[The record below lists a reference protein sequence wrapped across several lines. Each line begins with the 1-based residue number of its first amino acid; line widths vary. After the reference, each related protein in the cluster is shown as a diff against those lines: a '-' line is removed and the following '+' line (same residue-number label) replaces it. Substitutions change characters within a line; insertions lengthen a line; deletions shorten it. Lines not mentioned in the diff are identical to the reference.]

1 MFIFQS
7 RVTHVHLPV
16 PCNARKGI
24 KCPFPLPIFYLATC
38 TEMNNSLPFFI
49 SQLLKTRGK
58 KYKFVFILVSQ
69 HAENIFVFN
78 IQKNAKCFQFIVSLT
93 RREFK
98 TVLWV
103 SISQS
108 HKTVACDYAV
118 KRSTEYVLKMTKLS
132 EIPWD

>member
-1 MFIFQS
+1 M
-7 RVTHVHLPV
+7 
-16 PCNARKGI
+16 
-24 KCPFPLPIFYLATC
+24 PLPPSYFLFSNMHGNEQFTA
-38 TEMNNSLPFFI
+38 FFI

-69 HAENIFVFN
+69 HAESIFVFN
-78 IQKNAKCFQFIVSLT
+78 THKNARCFQFIVSLT

-98 TVLWV
+98 MVSWV